1 MGTDAEAHGKKLLDE
16 SRLSDAVEPNSKCQV
31 ANFVEII
38 VSPFPLFPR
47 LQNHPCSFASHV
59 RTARN
64 VLHTATGNV
73 AHGHGQRC
81 ARPRTTLHTAVCN
94 APQAFL
100 QRDNAFQKR
109 SGMWQMRT

>member
-16 SRLSDAVEPNSKCQV
+16 SRLSDAVEPNSRCQV

-47 LQNHPCSFASHV
+47 PQNHPCSFASHV
-59 RTARN
+59 RKARN
-64 VLHTATGNV
+64 VLHTAEGNV

-81 ARPRTTLHTAVCN
+81 TRPRTTLHTAVCN
-94 APQAFL
+94 VPQAFL

>member
-16 SRLSDAVEPNSKCQV
+16 SRLSDAVEPNSRCQV

-38 VSPFPLFPR
+38 VSPFHLFPR
-47 LQNHPCSFASHV
+47 PQNNLCSFASHV
-59 RTARN
+59 RKARN

-81 ARPRTTLHTAVCN
+81 TRPRITLHTAADNV
-94 APQAFL
+94 AHGRV
-100 QRDNAFQKR
+100 QRFTQIP
-109 SGMWQMRT
+109 RTNR